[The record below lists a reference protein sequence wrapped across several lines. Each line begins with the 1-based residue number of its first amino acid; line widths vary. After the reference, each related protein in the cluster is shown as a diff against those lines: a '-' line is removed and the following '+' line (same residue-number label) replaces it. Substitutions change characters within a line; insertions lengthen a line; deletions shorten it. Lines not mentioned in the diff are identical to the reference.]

1 MRYFSLRL
9 FNQDDLE
16 DEGPDVEG
24 EGKYRKNLTPYII
37 QHKRLYDNLRQ
48 MHLSFL
54 KLFALNACIND
65 EVQPCNGHMRYSFAI
80 IY

>member
-1 MRYFSLRL
+1 MRCFSLRL
-9 FNQDDLE
+9 FDQDDLE

-24 EGKYRKNLTPYII
+24 ERKNWPPYII

-54 KLFALNACIND
+54 KLFALNACTND